1 MSKRHVE
8 THKKIAVVRTVA
20 GKLHAAEEAIDNA
33 IIKLAELSGELPT
46 ARLEAGLSATV
57 CQDAFD
63 GIAQALLALTQSRRQ
78 TVEAHAALYNTQCDM
93 GLGAHAMGDGWK
105 IFQADQS
112 PPLTLVQSEA
122 A

>member
-1 MSKRHVE
+1 MSKTRLE
-8 THKKIAVVRTVA
+8 TRQKIAVIRNVA
-20 GKLHAAEEAIDNA
+20 TKLHAAEEAIDNA
-33 IIKLAELSGELPT
+33 IMKLAELNGELPL

-63 GIAQALLALTQSRRQ
+63 RSAQALSALVQCRRE
-78 TVEAHAALYNTQCDM
+78 TVGAHAALHATQRDM

-105 IFQADQS
+105 LFQADES

>member
-8 THKKIAVVRTVA
+8 THKKIAVVRAVA
-20 GKLHAAEEAIDNA
+20 SKLHAAEEAIDNA
-33 IIKLAELSGELPT
+33 IMKLAALNGELPA

-57 CQDAFD
+57 CQGAFD
-63 GIAQALLALTQSRRQ
+63 SSAQALVALVQCRKQ
-78 TVEAHAALYNTQCDM
+78 TIEAHAALYNTQRDM
-93 GLGAHAMGDGWK
+93 GLAAHAMGDGWK
-105 IFQADQS
+105 IFQADES